1 MNFSNNPCSNLYGLE
16 VHIDD
21 SLYDL
26 VWEFPERRF
35 VQWEAK
41 DESWARKL
49 GFGREVKRPRMEIY
63 QVGYKLYMNQEM
75 CEVLKKRCV
84 KEPDVKTKINPK
96 TGNMSS
102 VYFPGGVLVKA
113 YYE

>member
-1 MNFSNNPCSNLYGLE
+1 MFSDSPWSNIYGLE

-35 VQWEAK
+35 VQWEEKDIGWAK
-41 DESWARKL
+41 KL

-75 CEVLKKRCV
+75 YEALKKRCA
-84 KEPDVKTKINPK
+84 EHPEVKTTISPK
-96 TGNMSS
+96 SGIMSS
-102 VYFPGGVLVKA
+102 VYMPWLIKA
-113 YYE
+113 HYE